1 MIIQLDDKA
10 TSILGQVMLHL
21 KQTNHT
27 LTVSAMLESY
37 LKALERRTT
46 TSTSTSTNK

>member
-1 MIIQLDDKA
+1 MIIQLDDRA
-10 TSILGQVMLHL
+10 ISNLSQVMLRL

-46 TSTSTSTNK
+46 TTNK

>member
-1 MIIQLDDKA
+1 MIIQLDDRA
-10 TSILGQVMLHL
+10 INILGQVMLHL

-46 TSTSTSTNK
+46 TSTKK